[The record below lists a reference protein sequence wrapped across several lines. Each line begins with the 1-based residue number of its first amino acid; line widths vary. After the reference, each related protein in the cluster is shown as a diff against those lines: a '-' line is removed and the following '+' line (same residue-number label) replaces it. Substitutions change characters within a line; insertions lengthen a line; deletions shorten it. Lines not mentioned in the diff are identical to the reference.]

1 MRLELLSSATQE
13 KISSLPAKTL
23 VQCGEE
29 VRWGGPSWEL
39 RGCRLSKV
47 SNIRYWGSC
56 PLLVSWSPLHSNYC
70 MLLSRQGRGC
80 QQYWHRP
87 VRDNLTWYISA
98 TAAAGLTS
106 LLCSVSS
113 APDRQDMF
121 HLYNVPQHLSKD
133 YENICRQGSKF
144 QLFVNQSVSI
154 D

>member
-23 VQCGEE
+23 VQCGE
-29 VRWGGPSWEL
+29 VGPAESWEVADYL
-39 RGCRLSKV
+39 KYQISDIEAAAL
-47 SNIRYWGSC
+47 
-56 PLLVSWSPLHSNYC
+56 SWSPRSPLQSNYSV
-70 MLLSRQGRGC
+70 LPSRQGRGC

-113 APDRQDMF
+113 AQDMQDMF
-121 HLYNVPQHLSKD
+121 D
-133 YENICRQGSKF
+133 YSLKTTY
-144 QLFVNQSVSI
+144 
-154 D
+154 